1 MKTEDFSQ
9 VISPSESLSVTWGT
23 TLVPWGCQGWAKN
36 QDTNKG
42 FNGLKSHIFVCFRFL
57 GVKTVSVS
65 NHFHRKK
72 KLVYAGNQLLQTFG
86 MGAGWDLL
94 VIQAL
99 KPCALRLEDQIMW
112 CSTNKPMPDSHS
124 VERYMASKENPTCNV
139 DEMMS
144 SNIEN

>member
-1 MKTEDFSQ
+1 MDKT
-9 VISPSESLSVTWGT
+9 I
-23 TLVPWGCQGWAKN
+23 
-36 QDTNKG
+36 KG

-57 GVKTVSVS
+57 GVKTVSVL
-65 NHFHRKK
+65 NHFHRKFFF
-72 KLVYAGNQLLQTFG
+72 VYAGNQLLQTFG

-112 CSTNKPMPDSHS
+112 CSTNQPMPDSHS
-124 VERYMASKENPTCNV
+124 VERYLASKENPTCDV
-139 DEMMS
+139 DGMMS